1 MCHAKVSPLAP
12 GPGVFTCAENKKTA
26 ARFPRA
32 TRAWQR
38 GCCPKLA
45 PCPRSGARWVL
56 GASMSVRTFSL
67 SRPLFLYFSYAFFL
81 LLRYLGGGKQV
92 RGLEEKVG
100 CGIFSPGGKISA
112 VLPVPPNSL
121 RDKGQ
126 GKSSQTNACS
136 SAGPS
141 ALV

>member
-1 MCHAKVSPLAP
+1 MQKIKRPPPPEEEELQ
-12 GPGVFTCAENKKTA
+12 N
-26 ARFPRA
+26 
-32 TRAWQR
+32 

-67 SRPLFLYFSYAFFL
+67 SLGPFFSIFLMPFFL

-112 VLPVPPNSL
+112 VFP
-121 RDKGQ
+121 RARGGTKA
-126 GKSSQTNACS
+126 KTNPARQM
-136 SAGPS
+136 
-141 ALV
+141 LVVEQHRQHLFVISFIL